1 MSLCLLFYSPSST
14 ISWNLVASY
23 YEELPFGRNG
33 LMTAEEPWSG
43 HYMVDSPIW
52 ITGLRPALTACQE
65 EMCES
70 EQLGSD
76 STGTRGALI
85 FNCYTKPD
93 HSLNRSLERLSF
105 PPPRGVIVG
114 AAATDPSNVEGIF
127 YYFVFIECI
136 LVLFSSWATA
146 LSRTYLWESQCH
158 LETLIPQSETAGCVN
173 KYARCVTHWSCRND
187 VGFEPSQ
194 VAVEETRISGGT
206 DSDTTPELHPVDIRS
221 FSLVL
226 PRRLSLSFFT
236 FFVSSISSFFFF
248 HSREFPQLVTGG
260 NNASSCFWLQTG
272 RRASCVS

>member
-1 MSLCLLFYSPSST
+1 MSLCLVFYSPSST

-114 AAATDPSNVEGIF
+114 AAATDPSNAEGIF

-146 LSRTYLWESQCH
+146 LSRTYL
-158 LETLIPQSETAGCVN
+158 
-173 KYARCVTHWSCRND
+173 
-187 VGFEPSQ
+187 
-194 VAVEETRISGGT
+194 
-206 DSDTTPELHPVDIRS
+206 
-221 FSLVL
+221 
-226 PRRLSLSFFT
+226 
-236 FFVSSISSFFFF
+236 
-248 HSREFPQLVTGG
+248 
-260 NNASSCFWLQTG
+260 
-272 RRASCVS
+272 